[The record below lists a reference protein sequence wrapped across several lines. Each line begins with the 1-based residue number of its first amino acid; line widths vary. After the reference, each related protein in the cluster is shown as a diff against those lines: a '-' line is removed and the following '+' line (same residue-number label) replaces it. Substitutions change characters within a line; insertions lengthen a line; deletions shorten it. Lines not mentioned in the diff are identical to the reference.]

1 MTRRELLQDR
11 YEDALFALLMDDVAT
26 AEGKRAAVE
35 NERLKNDPSA
45 EIPAGMEMRS
55 LQTIRR
61 CFARRDLYSAGRFTV
76 KAMKR
81 VVMAAGVAAILFT
94 GAFAASETVRLNTLN
109 LIIEVFDTNTTFR
122 FVDQPA
128 EMEGPHLE
136 VGWLPEGYVLES
148 QGQDETS
155 VWYQY
160 QSPEHEWLYIDYCL
174 TPGTEAKVDTEDAKI
189 EYVKIQGAEAMLV
202 QKENVVQLVWAA
214 KSDTALMVIIGEGTA
229 VDDLLRVA
237 DELKY

>member
-61 CFARRDLYSAGRFTV
+61 CFARRDLYSVGRFTV

-122 FVDQPA
+122 FVDQPV
-128 EMEGPHLE
+128 ETESLSLE

-155 VWYQY
+155 MWYQY
-160 QSPEHEWLYIDYCL
+160 Q
-174 TPGTEAKVDTEDAKI
+174 
-189 EYVKIQGAEAMLV
+189 
-202 QKENVVQLVWAA
+202 N
-214 KSDTALMVIIGEGTA
+214 
-229 VDDLLRVA
+229 LRMN
-237 DELKY
+237 LFTLITC

>member
-61 CFARRDLYSAGRFTV
+61 CFAWRDLYSVGRFTV

-109 LIIEVFDTNTTFR
+109 LIIEVFDTTTTFR
-122 FVDQPA
+122 FVDQPV
-128 EMEGPHLE
+128 ETESLSLE

-155 VWYQY
+155 MWYQY
-160 QSPEHEWLYIDYCL
+160 QKSENESFHIDYML
-174 TPGTEAKVDTEDAKI
+174 TLGAGVGVDTEDAKTKDI
-189 EYVKIQGAEAMLV
+189 EVQGTKAMLAE
-202 QKENVVQLVWAA
+202 KENEVRVVWTI
-214 KSDTALMVIIGEGTA
+214 KDGTALIGIVGEGIDR
-229 VDDLLRVA
+229 DDLLRVA
-237 DELKY
+237 NGLKY

>member
-148 QGQDETS
+148 QGQDEGFI
-155 VWYQY
+155 WYRY
-160 QSPEHEWLYIDYCL
+160 QKSEGELICINCTL
-174 TPGTEAKVDTEDAKI
+174 MSGAGVGVDTKTKS
-189 EYVKIQGAEAMLV
+189 VKIQEADAILAE
-202 QKENVVQLVWAA
+202 KEDGIQIAWTAKDNTVLIGVW
-214 KSDTALMVIIGEGTA
+214 GEGI
-229 VDDLLRVA
+229 DREDLLQVA
-237 DELKY
+237 DGLKY